1 MRIEYE
7 DRDIIVVY
15 KEAGLPV
22 QTGRTSGRDLVSML
36 KNHLAKE
43 TENAASAGGGSGNGE
58 TGDGQ
63 TVNGI
68 KLEEAF
74 DGTVFGG

>member
-43 TENAASAGGGSGNGE
+43 TENAASAGGGSGQASKKNGAAGRQQQE
-58 TGDGQ
+58 RHG
-63 TVNGI
+63 
-68 KLEEAF
+68 AA
-74 DGTVFGG
+74 